1 MKKIKKAKKNSV
13 NSKEQLQLL
22 ANKIKAIFAAHGAFI
37 MFLLAGTSIG
47 YALYKGKTYLDPARD
62 ETKYSE
68 LTAKS
73 FNKIDYALVEKLSEA
88 LQDKNATVSQNKDPN
103 RSNPFSE

>member
-1 MKKIKKAKKNSV
+1 MKKKKAKKSSINSR
-13 NSKEQLQLL
+13 EQLQLI
-22 ANKIKAIFAAHGAFI
+22 AEKIKVIFAAHGAFI

-47 YALYKGKTYLDPARD
+47 YALLKGKTYLDPARD
-62 ETKYSE
+62 EAKYSE

-73 FNKIDYALVEKLSEA
+73 FNKIDYTLVDKLSEA